1 MENKRKQMIKE
12 CEAMT
17 KVAKRISRGD
27 FDTSIKKEEFK
38 YLEDMAY
45 SMNNIS
51 QHFSEHIKEISRV
64 LSHLSVGD
72 MTISLSED
80 TKYRGDFIP
89 IKTALSKMISSLNE
103 TFLAIQQ
110 LVDDVDKVCEQ
121 VEQESNEVAF
131 KNHKEVEEI
140 KRLQEHII
148 KMQGQSKE
156 TEDVVNQSAKNMDE
170 IRADASVG
178 QKQIDQMLISM
189 NDVSVAT
196 NNIKGIVELINSLS
210 AQTNILSL
218 NASIE
223 AARAGEAGRGFAVV
237 ANEVRNLASQSAEAA
252 NHTNLLIQ
260 ESMESVSETAKC
272 VENTAEVFC
281 KIHNRI
287 DHAAGLSAE
296 MTRASE
302 RQVEGLNYMAS
313 MMAEIS
319 DSVEENAAF
328 AQESAESV
336 VFLSKKTGTLLTLL
350 EHYKLKGQYQ
360 GCLEANTSD
369 EEALVLLEKYITKL
383 ATVENLEISM
393 AEIQMDSNVECIYGI
408 SEEGIQITETIMN
421 PELSD
426 AICSGFKPCQKG
438 YDHSDSKYFTR
449 AIALQGETYLSHE
462 YLSSATGGLCKTY
475 SRMYERKGKK
485 EVFSLDI
492 KCLF

>member
-1 MENKRKQMIKE
+1 MLFR
-12 CEAMT
+12 
-17 KVAKRISRGD
+17 S
-27 FDTSIKKEEFK
+27 
-38 YLEDMAY
+38 
-45 SMNNIS
+45 
-51 QHFSEHIKEISRV
+51 
-64 LSHLSVGD
+64 
-72 MTISLSED
+72 
-80 TKYRGDFIP
+80 
-89 IKTALSKMISSLNE
+89 
-103 TFLAIQQ
+103 
-110 LVDDVDKVCEQ
+110 
-121 VEQESNEVAF
+121 
-131 KNHKEVEEI
+131 EEI

-302 RQVEGLNYMAS
+302 RQVEGLNY
-313 MMAEIS
+313 I
-319 DSVEENAAF
+319 DRK
-328 AQESAESV
+328 SV
-336 VFLSKKTGTLLTLL
+336 V
-350 EHYKLKGQYQ
+350 
-360 GCLEANTSD
+360 
-369 EEALVLLEKYITKL
+369 
-383 ATVENLEISM
+383 
-393 AEIQMDSNVECIYGI
+393 
-408 SEEGIQITETIMN
+408 
-421 PELSD
+421 
-426 AICSGFKPCQKG
+426 
-438 YDHSDSKYFTR
+438 
-449 AIALQGETYLSHE
+449 
-462 YLSSATGGLCKTY
+462 
-475 SRMYERKGKK
+475 
-485 EVFSLDI
+485 
-492 KCLF
+492 